1 MERYEIGMGDFLK
14 NAGISG
20 LVYLL
25 KIAGAEAN
33 VVYGITE
40 DGQKLWLDADF
51 AIQADWTDLYF
62 RACTEYFGPSTAYQ
76 GVLDRIESC
85 LEKLETDRWQPEK
98 REKEDLKYINEKLL
112 SNSYQAGYE
121 NIELLED
128 SVLYELSVD
137 KLHDLYLADIHI
149 ANWGRKFAER
159 ECIKSEQL
167 FISRQFKTSLER
179 YQDLIADYPDILQ
192 RVPLGIIASYLGISQ
207 VSLSRIRA
215 KIR

>member
-1 MERYEIGMGDFLK
+1 MDIYDIIDNIYKLPLASKEALLNETPEVTYPKGFHLFLANRKSSKFYLMKKGMLHAYTYKSDKKVTFWFGKEGD
-14 NAGISG
+14 
-20 LVYLL
+20 
-25 KIAGAEAN
+25 
-33 VVYGITE
+33 
-40 DGQKLWLDADF
+40 
-51 AIQADWTDLYF
+51 AIFPLQTLY
-62 RACTEYFGPSTAYQ
+62 
-76 GVLDRIESC
+76 
-85 LEKLETDRWQPEK
+85 
-98 REKEDLKYINEKLL
+98 N
-112 SNSYQAGYE
+112 NQAGYE

-128 SVLYELSVD
+128 YRLFEE
-137 KLHDLYLADIHI
+137 DIHI